1 MFTAAVKNE
10 LFDIVKSTITD
21 IAEIDNELLLELTTN
36 IINNTISYLENKSKK
51 LTDTITQQETIIT
64 TLEKEQNRKI
74 DIEYSES
81 NDFITEVDNLNT
93 RISNEY
99 NDYLMESLT
108 NEDFKYECING
119 DAMIKQ
125 SQYLSHILHK
135 YFTDN
140 ESIKL
145 AVNEYFMKFITPGSK
160 ASIRGNR
167 LNNIVDNIITS
178 IQELQNDN
186 YVITTETQG
195 INIEC
200 AERPD
205 FVIRD
210 KRTNKEIIGYT
221 QVDMWNSNKVRADK
235 YITYKPHPN
244 VHVLSVVARKAVIEY
259 KKPTKNTRNI
269 KYELFKYGYAN
280 DKICYVNN
288 LHNIICKI
296 LGIEKVSDVN
306 INAIV
311 DKVNNEHLN
320 VVNLRLSKYV
330 DEYSEIIEDDKDEIK
345 NNRIIERNNKKREY
359 IINGT
364 TSEYVKTSFVNKTDD
379 FHFVFDT
386 DKYDIAIVRIGS
398 TVGTPVKYDEKVKL
412 SANKY
417 RFIKCDTDVDKVY
430 DVINNNIATFKEHAY
445 TAKRAKPYITNEEI
459 VKLYESLI

>member
-1 MFTAAVKNE
+1 MFTVAVKNE

-108 NEDFKYECING
+108 NEDFKYECVNTKG
-119 DAMIKQ
+119 MIQQ
-125 SQYLSHILHK
+125 STDLSFILHK
-135 YFTDN
+135 YFTDD
-140 ESIKL
+140 KL
-145 AVNEYFMKFITPGSK
+145 IQQAVNEYCMIYIKPTVV
-160 ASIRGNR
+160 ASIRDNR

-195 INIEC
+195 INVKC

-221 QVDMWNSNKVRADK
+221 QVDMWDANKVRADK
-235 YITYKPHPN
+235 YITYNPHPN
-244 VHVLSVVARKAVIEY
+244 VHILSVVARKAIIEY
-259 KKPTKNTRNI
+259 KKSTDNIRNI

-296 LGIEKVSDVN
+296 LGIKKVSDVN
-306 INAIV
+306 INHIV
-311 DKVNNEHLN
+311 DEVNIKRLNSIKSIKCVSGCINHKSYDEMYNEKNKL
-320 VVNLRLSKYV
+320 
-330 DEYSEIIEDDKDEIK
+330 IE
-345 NNRIIERNNKKREY
+345 ERNRKKKMF
-359 IINGT
+359 INSGKP
-364 TSEYVKTSFVNKTDD
+364 EYVKTSFVNKTDD

-398 TVGTPVKYDEKVKL
+398 TVGTPVKYDENVKL
-412 SANKY
+412 STNKY

-430 DVINNNIATFKEHAY
+430 DVINNNIATFKECAY
-445 TAKRAKPYITNEEI
+445 AAKRAKPYITNEEI